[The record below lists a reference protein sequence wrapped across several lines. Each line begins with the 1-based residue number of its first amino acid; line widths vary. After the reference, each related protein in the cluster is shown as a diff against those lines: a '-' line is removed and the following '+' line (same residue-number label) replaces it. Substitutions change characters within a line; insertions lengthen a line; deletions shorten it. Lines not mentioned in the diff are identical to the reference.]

1 MRSSTAKFKMP
12 HTYVLLFYIVAAAC
26 LLTWIIPAGEFQ
38 YQSVDV
44 NGTMRNIV
52 VPGSFRY
59 LTDASPVGIL
69 GFFSSFQRGIIEVAD
84 LVALIFIVNAAFALV
99 IKTGSFEKMLGT
111 LLRKLEGRENI
122 VVVIFYLFFAL
133 GASLFGMWNDFNGM
147 IPIMVGVG
155 VAMGYDAMFGFAVVM
170 LGIGVGFAAALTN
183 PYTIVVA
190 QSIAGIPLYSGFGM
204 RIAIFVVFSAIA
216 LWWIFRYG
224 RQIKKDPSR
233 SLVPRGEALFSY
245 DSEELKRLQMGRRES
260 ASLAVIFI
268 SLTLIFYGCL
278 YLGWGNTQLTAVF
291 LLMGIAVALIFG
303 WSADKIAEE
312 LLAGARAIVFGA
324 LIVGV
329 ARAILVVM
337 RDGHIIDTIINF
349 MAAMIEGTPPI
360 IAAEGMLFI
369 QTFINF
375 AIPSGSG
382 QAATI
387 IPIMAPLGDV
397 AGLSREVTVL
407 AFQLGD
413 GFSNLLWPTC
423 GIATG
428 CGIAGIS
435 LSKWWKFFLKLFGI
449 MWLAMMLFIAAAVLI
464 KF

>member
-1 MRSSTAKFKMP
+1 
-12 HTYVLLFYIVAAAC
+12 
-26 LLTWIIPAGEFQ
+26 
-38 YQSVDV
+38 
-44 NGTMRNIV
+44 
-52 VPGSFRY
+52 
-59 LTDASPVGIL
+59 
-69 GFFSSFQRGIIEVAD
+69 
-84 LVALIFIVNAAFALV
+84 
-99 IKTGSFEKMLGT
+99 
-111 LLRKLEGRENI
+111 
-122 VVVIFYLFFAL
+122 
-133 GASLFGMWNDFNGM
+133 
-147 IPIMVGVG
+147 
-155 VAMGYDAMFGFAVVM
+155 
-170 LGIGVGFAAALTN
+170 
-183 PYTIVVA
+183 
-190 QSIAGIPLYSGFGM
+190 
-204 RIAIFVVFSAIA
+204 
-216 LWWIFRYG
+216 
-224 RQIKKDPSR
+224 
-233 SLVPRGEALFSY
+233 
-245 DSEELKRLQMGRRES
+245 MGRRES